1 MSSYER
7 RALHLEIARAKVAAA
22 EHAEAAL
29 LAGSIVAEPHRVHE
43 FRATVVQELRILA
56 DRDEITTGDIH
67 SLADEIE
74 SGGLFC
80 GSDDVNVALRS
91 V

>member
-1 MSSYER
+1 MGDGNQE
-7 RALHLEIARAKVAAA
+7 KTPDA
-22 EHAEAAL
+22 EMRLTKDQIGREL
-29 LAGSIVAEPHRVHE
+29 LDAVM
-43 FRATVVQELRILA
+43 TVVEPLIA
-56 DRDEITTGDIH
+56 DRDEITTGGIH